1 MANKETKVGDLK
13 NIWNKFNDCPDLDE
27 LLKNLRE
34 NEGKEIKD
42 WLYLA
47 THLPFINKELSYLK
61 KDAKIME
68 AGCGIGQWVFWIA
81 EQGFPVIG
89 VDIAPKAVAVA
100 KDYAKKNKIIN
111 CDFVEGDI
119 RNLKIEDNHFD
130 FIFSFGVIEHFHKP
144 EIILNEFKRVL
155 KVGGKMFISV
165 PNQYSTHTFTRV
177 ISKVIGRWDLGYER
191 SYSQKSLNKLF
202 EKADLKV
209 LRSGIMPG
217 TELFGRGITIVPK
230 IGNSIFKV
238 LSKISLYIESR
249 QNIFGFWIYSVAEK
263 K

>member
-1 MANKETKVGDLK
+1 MVNKETSANELK
-13 NIWNKFNDCPDLDE
+13 KIWNKFNDCPDLDK

-34 NEGKEIKD
+34 NDGKEIED

-47 THLPFINKELSYLK
+47 THLPFINKELSLLK
-61 KDAKIME
+61 KNAKIME

-81 EQGFPVIG
+81 EQGFSVVGI
-89 VDIAPKAVAVA
+89 DIAPGAILTANN
-100 KDYAKKNKIIN
+100 YAKKNNIKN
-111 CDFVEGDI
+111 VDFVQGDI

-130 FIFSFGVIEHFHKP
+130 FIFSFGVLEHFHKP
-144 EIILNEFKRVL
+144 EIILDEFKRVL

-165 PNQYSTHTFTRV
+165 PNQYSTHTFTRF
-177 ISKVIGRWDLGYER
+177 ISKIIGRWDLGYER
-191 SYSQKSLNKLF
+191 SYSQKSLNKLL
-202 EKADLKV
+202 KKSKLKV

-217 TELFGRGITIVPK
+217 VELFGRGITGLPV
-230 IGNSIFKV
+230 IGKYLFKM

-263 K
+263 N